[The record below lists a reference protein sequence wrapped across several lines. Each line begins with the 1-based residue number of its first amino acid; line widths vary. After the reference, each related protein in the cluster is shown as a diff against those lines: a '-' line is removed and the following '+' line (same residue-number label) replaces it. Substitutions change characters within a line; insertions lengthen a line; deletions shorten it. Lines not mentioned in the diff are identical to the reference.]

1 MEAWLPISPHVETH
15 YVYRWRVL
23 LLSSGWNA
31 RPGNLGSWGHSP
43 ACLQGQGKAPD
54 EPLYPVKQC
63 FPHDPT
69 WLSQSGRLKKKRKK
83 EPFLSHLFRLT
94 PPKDTHPGN
103 LLKHKRA
110 ILGWRVYKE
119 LRMQPDIGV
128 LLHRPQ
134 TASHRE
140 TPSSQIGIL
149 LILGVYETKI
159 KSVLF
164 SAQLHFLKK
173 FLQPHYDFLGKHTYC

>member
-31 RPGNLGSWGHSP
+31 RPGNMGNWGHSP
-43 ACLQGQGKAPD
+43 AWPTGPREGPRWTSVSCETVLPSWPHLT
-54 EPLYPVKQC
+54 EPIWEVK
-63 FPHDPT
+63 
-69 WLSQSGRLKKKRKK
+69 KKKRKK

-140 TPSSQIGIL
+140 TPVHR
-149 LILGVYETKI
+149 LG
-159 KSVLF
+159 F
-164 SAQLHFLKK
+164 S
-173 FLQPHYDFLGKHTYC
+173 